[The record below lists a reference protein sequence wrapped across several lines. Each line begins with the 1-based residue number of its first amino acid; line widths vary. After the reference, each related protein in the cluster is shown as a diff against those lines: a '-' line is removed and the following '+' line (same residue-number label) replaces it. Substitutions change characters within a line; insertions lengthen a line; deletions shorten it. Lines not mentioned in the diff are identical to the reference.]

1 MHEPSGTQVPH
12 GSEGGRRDGDKES
25 NEGGESGKGGQ
36 QWCNGSRRRY
46 LATVGLV
53 SAGVVSGCLGLGN
66 DESDVLGDPEYREG
80 RPDPGG
86 VSMEE
91 MPDLNGGLTIYSGRS
106 QPRIGELMEYVEA
119 QYDDLTIEVRY
130 DDTADLISTIET
142 ETETPADVF
151 YGSETQS
158 MTHLKDE
165 GYTVELPDEVVELVD
180 TGSVDPDGHWTGFTR
195 RFRAVAYNADTYDAD
210 ELPDD
215 IFAYAEDE
223 RFQDDIMWP
232 PDQGSFQAFIT
243 SMRLLHGEDE
253 TRSWIRSMIDNQN
266 IEVSP
271 GGDSA
276 LAQAVGDGEVSVG
289 LTNHYVVRDHG
300 GDSVGLAFT
309 SDDAGAMYN
318 VTGGTVMADSDDTE
332 TAANFVQHMLSAEA
346 QEYFATTTW
355 EYPVIDGVA
364 PLEELPGTD
373 EFDPPEFDLN
383 ELDDPDPTL
392 GLLREENVL

>member
-1 MHEPSGTQVPH
+1 MQPAAVILSVMH
-12 GSEGGRRDGDKES
+12 GSDGTRVPGHDHGGRRSRSYD
-25 NEGGESGKGGQ
+25 
-36 QWCNGSRRRY
+36 RRRF
-46 LATVGLV
+46 LAAAGVV
-53 SAGVVSGCLGLGN
+53 SAGVVSGCLGLGD

-86 VSMEE
+86 VSIEE
-91 MPDLNGGLTIYSGRS
+91 MPDLNGDLTIYSGRS
-106 QPRIGELMEYVEA
+106 QPRIGELIEYVEA
-119 QYDDLTIEVRY
+119 QYDELTIEVRY

-142 ETETPADVF
+142 EAETPADVF

-165 GYTVELPDEVVELVD
+165 GYTVELPDEVIDLVD
-180 TGSVDPDGHWTGFTR
+180 TGSIDPDGHWTGFTR
-195 RFRAVAYNADTYDAD
+195 RFRAMAYNRDAYDAD

-223 RFQDDIMWP
+223 RFQDEIMWP
-232 PDQGSFQAFIT
+232 PDQGSFQAFLT
-243 SMRLLHGEDE
+243 SMRLLHGEEE
-253 TRSWIRSMIDNQN
+253 TRSWVQSMTDDQGV
-266 IEVSP
+266 EASP

-318 VTGGTVMADSDDTE
+318 VTGGAVMADSDDTE

-373 EFDPPEFDLN
+373 EFEPPEFDLN

-392 GLLREENVL
+392 ELLREEDVL